1 MKSYALKEIA
11 QWQKEVSN
19 QDTKISLPSLQR
31 GFVWKPNQ
39 IEALWDSI
47 FRGYPI
53 GAILMS
59 IDEHENRFL
68 LDGQQRCTSI
78 ALGHI
83 NPFSDNEKSFLSLK
97 DYKPS
102 IWIDL
107 APEKNTEGQKFVFR
121 CLTKSHPWGYQ
132 LRDNSATL
140 SMSNRRNAITFF
152 KPSTESYL
160 DLTSK
165 DISPWDAY
173 FPIPLS
179 FVLEMDL
186 NCKEN
191 EIINF
196 DLFKNELLQKTLTLK
211 KIETQHSNKGFVDY
225 TSLYK
230 DEFEESLKN
239 IFIGYCN
246 YKNLSLPEIA
256 VNASLLKE
264 DDSDNNESQDPSL
277 FVRLNS
283 AGTRISGEELIYS
296 VYKAKFPEIKDLVEN
311 IGASYIAPSKII
323 SLFSRLIISEQSNYS
338 NFQKDL
344 SIQNFRKK
352 ITEVDFQE
360 KLKNYIGNEKE
371 SNAKKLVDS
380 ALAILSKGQSN
391 FPTVLLK
398 QLMIS
403 NSDLLFVLINYLNKH
418 NSKVFNNEECNEIA
432 SSYVW
437 ILWFSKD
444 SKNAVIKLYDFLFS
458 KTENHTWSEATKKL
472 IDQNLILPVINPEL
486 IKNQLT
492 KIVIESK
499 IQYNDFN
506 ATQNLFLPEIKE
518 QLFYDAQNEFIF
530 NENWSFLI
538 EKIYNNK
545 SMLIY
550 AQKEYMNT
558 KFKEFNQFENL
569 DDTNR
574 PWDWDHIYPDSWV
587 YRKEGINI
595 LVRKWV
601 NCIGNFRALSYD
613 DNRSENN
620 HLSPKERF
628 ENDTKKSESF
638 ISQDNLAQWNEMD
651 QDFGRIK
658 ENEPKKTEIFLN
670 AIICRMIDIY
680 QEWLFNYYQS

>member
-1 MKSYALKEIA
+1 MKKYSLKEIA
-11 QWQKEVSN
+11 QWQ
-19 QDTKISLPSLQR
+19 QDSLASASTIKLPSLQR

-59 IDEHENRFL
+59 IDEHKNRFL

-83 NPFSDNEKSFLSLK
+83 NPYSDNKNFFLSLK

-132 LRDNSATL
+132 LRDNSAAL
-140 SMSNRRNAITFF
+140 SMSNRRNALAFF
-152 KPSTESYL
+152 NPSTESYL

-165 DISPWDAY
+165 DISPWDVY

-179 FVLEMDL
+179 FVLEI
-186 NCKEN
+186 NIN
-191 EIINF
+191 ETTNF
-196 DLFKNELLQKTLTLK
+196 ELFKNELIQKALALK
-211 KIETQHSNKGFVDY
+211 IKTQHSNNEFVDY
-225 TSLYK
+225 TLLNRGDF
-230 DEFEESLKN
+230 DENLKN
-239 IFIGYCN
+239 IYIGYCN

-264 DDSDNNESQDPSL
+264 DDSDTDEGQDPSL

-344 SIQNFRKK
+344 SIQNFRNK

-360 KLKNYIGNEKE
+360 KLKNYIGNEKD
-371 SNAKKLVDS
+371 SSAKNLIDS
-380 ALAILSKGQSN
+380 ALTILSKGQSD
-391 FPTVLLK
+391 FPVVLLK
-398 QLMIS
+398 QLMVS
-403 NSDLLFVLINYLNKH
+403 NFDLLFVLINYLNKYY
-418 NSKVFNNEECNEIA
+418 SKNFNDEERNEIA

-444 SKNAVIKLYDFLFS
+444 SKNAIIKLYDYLFS
-458 KTENHTWSEATKKL
+458 KTENHTWSAATKKL
-472 IDQNLILPVINPEL
+472 ITANLVLPVINPEL

-492 KIVIESK
+492 EIVIK
-499 IQYNDFN
+499 NKKQYNDFN
-506 ATQNLFLPEIKE
+506 ATRNMFLPKIKE
-518 QLFYDAQNEFIF
+518 QLFYDDQNEFIF
-530 NENWSFLI
+530 NENWSLFV

-550 AQKEYMNT
+550 AQKEYINT

-601 NCIGNFRALSYD
+601 NCIGNLRALSYD